1 MGAVEAIYLRPGARV
16 PVRSV
21 PRAVARAGEGLEGDH
36 AGGGRRQVTILSL
49 EAWREACRELGADL
63 DPGVR
68 RANVLVSGVDLRACL
83 GRRLRL
89 GTVEVEV
96 LGETRPCELMD
107 DDGRIGLD
115 AALRKDWRGG
125 VFGAV
130 RTGGTLAVGDPVQP
144 ESVRP

>member
-1 MGAVEAIYLRPGARV
+1 MWF
-16 PVRSV
+16 RSRAGSRN
-21 PRAVARAGEGLEGDH
+21 RAVGSRGFVS
-36 AGGGRRQVTILSL
+36 GRLAERS
-49 EAWREACRELGADL
+49 ELGANL

-125 VFGAV
+125 GFGAV
-130 RTGGTLAVGDPVQP
+130 RTGGTLAVGDLVQA
-144 ESVRP
+144 EIDRP

>member
-49 EAWREACRELGADL
+49 EACSELGANL

-96 LGETRPCELMD
+96 FGETRPCELMD
-107 DDGRIGLD
+107 NDGRIGLD

-130 RTGGTLAVGDPVQP
+130 RTGGTLAVGDLVQA
-144 ESVRP
+144 ESDQP